1 MILPLTHLLATAR
14 LVSGACE
21 CGYSIENPQGES
33 QIVFTDRL
41 ETKFSQLH
49 NISEGHDWVA
59 QNFTVSAADGRG
71 NFSKAFL
78 PNNVNTHGTKS
89 GDGSGLELRVRSAVN
104 KDDAIPSSE
113 VDTARLDLHWGSF
126 RAEMKLTD
134 IKGTCAAFFWASN
147 RMSRAMNETD
157 QGTVF

>member
-1 MILPLTHLLATAR
+1 MIFPLTHFLVAAR

-21 CGYSIENPQGES
+21 CGYSIKNPGGNS
-33 QIVFTDRL
+33 PIVFTDRL

-49 NISEGHDWVA
+49 NVSEGHDWVA
-59 QNFTVSAADGRG
+59 QQYTVSAVDGRG

-78 PNNVNTHGTKS
+78 PTNVNTRGTKS
-89 GDGSGLELRVRSAVN
+89 RDDSGLELRVGSVPN

-126 RAEMKLTD
+126 RAGMKLAD
-134 IKGTCAAFFWASN
+134 VNGTCAAFFWASTL
-147 RMSRAMNETD
+147 MSRAMR
-157 QGTVF
+157 